1 MEVLVLAEYH
11 AQKEDELSLAPG
23 DIVRQVREGPG
34 RGWLLGELRGHC
46 GLFPKRLVQEIPV
59 AMRDA
64 GETRRPRCARSRG
77 HPAKSRGP
85 QRWCKVNFNY
95 SPEQADE
102 LKLQAGEIVEMIK
115 EIEDGWWLGKKNGQ
129 LGAFP
134 SNFVELLGNGPPS
147 LGNPDM
153 SSISPGSQ
161 QPPKLNSQACN
172 SSPEYLQTVFHP
184 EICRV
189 LFDYQP
195 EAPDELALRKGDMV
209 KVLKKNTE
217 DKGWWEGECEGRR
230 GVFPDNFVLPPP
242 PIKKLIPRTVIS
254 QESALNKEPRKLMPK
269 TSLSNVKK
277 LVTDPSGPSKAKTSW
292 TPTGD
297 SQKRP
302 SRDSGSKDS
311 FLSGGPGQPG
321 RKHSKTQASRQ
332 RPKSN
337 QEEEPR
343 PAKPLSVNRTSALE
357 KTATPEKI
365 QPPHKPTSPE
375 KILAPDKVPIPEK
388 TLTLENKAPNPE
400 KILASKKVRIPKKT
414 RTLDKV
420 STPEKVFSVDEA
432 CALEKSL
439 TLEQVCSAEVSPGD
453 NTKFQHFSPPE
464 SLQRAKSLVS
474 TEAQSQEEAIM
485 PEKYPLQPD
494 SSESCLCMMKYGDSS
509 PLQDASKSMPA
520 ITKPQTLEKAK
531 TFLKEAPAKEEPTP
545 KEEEM
550 PLTEEVAPKEQVL
563 FKGIDPDPQAPHT
576 VEPTPDQETPNP
588 HFLVRQNSS
597 ESKNDEVDVKTLKD
611 EMGSLRE
618 LLGLL
623 ELQLEGKITDIWE
636 ELKSEREKRRLLE
649 VQLMQS
655 RPKSPKQGFKHAQT
669 QTH

>member
-34 RGWLLGELRGHC
+34 RGWLLGELRGRC

-64 GETRRPRCARSRG
+64 GETRRPRCARSQG

-134 SNFVELLGNGPPS
+134 SNFVELLDNGPPS

-269 TSLSNVKK
+269 TSLSNIKK
-277 LVTDPSGPSKAKTSW
+277 LVTAPSGPSKAKTSW

-439 TLEQVCSAEVSPGD
+439 TVEQVCSAEVSPGD

-464 SLQRAKSLVS
+464 SLQREKSLVA
-474 TEAQSQEEAIM
+474 TEAQSQEEAVM
-485 PEKYPLQPD
+485 PEKCPLQPD
-494 SSESCLCMMKYGDSS
+494 SSESCLCMMKHGDSS

-655 RPKSPKQGFKHAQT
+655 RPQSPKQGFKHAQT

>member
-23 DIVRQVREGPG
+23 DIVRQ
-34 RGWLLGELRGHC
+34 
-46 GLFPKRLVQEIPV
+46 EIPV

-64 GETRRPRCARSRG
+64 GETRRPRCARSQG

-134 SNFVELLGNGPPS
+134 SNFVELLDNGPPS

-254 QESALNKEPRKLMPK
+254 QESVLGIEPLASHMPALNKEPRKLMPK
-269 TSLSNVKK
+269 TSLSNIKK
-277 LVTDPSGPSKAKTSW
+277 LVTAPSGPSKAKTSW

-439 TLEQVCSAEVSPGD
+439 TVEQVCSAEVSPGD

-464 SLQRAKSLVS
+464 SLQREKSLVA
-474 TEAQSQEEAIM
+474 TEAQSQEEAVM
-485 PEKYPLQPD
+485 PEKCPLQPD
-494 SSESCLCMMKYGDSS
+494 SSESCLCMMKHGDSS

-655 RPKSPKQGFKHAQT
+655 RPQSPKQGFKHAQT

>member
-1 MEVLVLAEYH
+1 MVQSELQLQPGAGRRAE
-11 AQKEDELSLAPG
+11 AASWG
-23 DIVRQVREGPG
+23 DCRNDKGG
-34 RGWLLGELRGHC
+34 
-46 GLFPKRLVQEIPV
+46 
-59 AMRDA
+59 
-64 GETRRPRCARSRG
+64 
-77 HPAKSRGP
+77 
-85 QRWCKVNFNY
+85 
-95 SPEQADE
+95 
-102 LKLQAGEIVEMIK
+102 
-115 EIEDGWWLGKKNGQ
+115 
-129 LGAFP
+129 
-134 SNFVELLGNGPPS
+134 

-161 QPPKLNSQACN
+161 QPPKRTHLPS
-172 SSPEYLQTVFHP
+172 VFHP

-277 LVTDPSGPSKAKTSW
+277 LVTAPSGPSKAKTSW

-297 SQKRP
+297 SQKHP
-302 SRDSGSKDS
+302 SRDSGKGFLLSVEGTPVKD
-311 FLSGGPGQPG
+311 PGQRGTRLNPSQ
-321 RKHSKTQASRQ
+321 HPAF
-332 RPKSN
+332 
-337 QEEEPR
+337 EPR

-400 KILASKKVRIPKKT
+400 KILAYKKVPIPKKT

-439 TLEQVCSAEVSPGD
+439 TLEQVCSEVSPGD

-464 SLQRAKSLVS
+464 SLQRAKSLVA

-494 SSESCLCMMKYGDSS
+494 SSESCLCMMKHGDSS

>member
-1 MEVLVLAEYH
+1 MVQSELQLQPGAGRRAE
-11 AQKEDELSLAPG
+11 AASWG
-23 DIVRQVREGPG
+23 DCRNDKGG
-34 RGWLLGELRGHC
+34 FG
-46 GLFPKRLVQEIPV
+46 
-59 AMRDA
+59 
-64 GETRRPRCARSRG
+64 S
-77 HPAKSRGP
+77 
-85 QRWCKVNFNY
+85 
-95 SPEQADE
+95 
-102 LKLQAGEIVEMIK
+102 
-115 EIEDGWWLGKKNGQ
+115 
-129 LGAFP
+129 
-134 SNFVELLGNGPPS
+134 
-147 LGNPDM
+147 PDM

-161 QPPKLNSQACN
+161 QPPKRTDRPS
-172 SSPEYLQTVFHP
+172 VFHP

-189 LFDYQP
+189 LFDYHP

-277 LVTDPSGPSKAKTSW
+277 LVTAPSRPSKAKTSW
-292 TPTGD
+292 TSTGD
-297 SQKRP
+297 SQKYRNGE
-302 SRDSGSKDS
+302 RSG

-332 RPKSN
+332 HPKSN
-337 QEEEPR
+337 QVR
-343 PAKPLSVNRTSALE
+343 GWRHGRLWRYW

-400 KILASKKVRIPKKT
+400 KILASKKVPTPKKT

-439 TLEQVCSAEVSPGD
+439 TLEQVCSQEVSPGD
-453 NTKFQHFSPPE
+453 NTKFPHFSPPE
-464 SLQRAKSLVS
+464 SLQRAKSLVA

-494 SSESCLCMMKYGDSS
+494 SSESCLCMMKHGDSS
-509 PLQDASKSMPA
+509 PLQNAYKSMPA